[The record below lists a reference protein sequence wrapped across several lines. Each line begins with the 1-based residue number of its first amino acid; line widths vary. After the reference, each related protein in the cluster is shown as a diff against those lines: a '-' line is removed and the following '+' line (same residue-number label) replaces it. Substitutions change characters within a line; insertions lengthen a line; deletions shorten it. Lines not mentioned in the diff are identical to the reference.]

1 MEEKNQNNNEN
12 KNVVAQQKE
21 NVVVKEK
28 DEIDKLKKENEEL
41 KKQVVSYEKRLK
53 GADYIAKEAQR
64 MLAETNE
71 KVIKANVELSIF
83 KEGNANQNLINKI
96 EQLEQDLKDKNQDI
110 AVINRDK
117 QKLMGSYNFLLG
129 RKKLNETEIERL
141 QNENLKLR
149 QKNGEEEINNL
160 KNKISDLEQQNQ
172 QLADKITPGYET
184 KNESTQYDEYDVNPF
199 CLFNPENT
207 IPLEENNASAK
218 LSGKNANKKMKLE
231 KK

>member
-28 DEIDKLKKENEEL
+28 DEIDKLKKENEDL
-41 KKQVVSYEKRLK
+41 KKQIANYEKRFK

-71 KVIKANVELSIF
+71 KVIKANAELSIF

-96 EQLEQDLKDKNQDI
+96 EQLEQSIKDKDQDME
-110 AVINRDK
+110 VMKRNT
-117 QKLMGSYNFLLG
+117 QKLLNNNNFLLG
-129 RKKLNETEIERL
+129 RKRLNEAEI
-141 QNENLKLR
+141 ENLKKENLALR
-149 QKNGEEEINNL
+149 QKNGEEEINEL
-160 KNKISDLEQQNQ
+160 KQNISILEQQNQ
-172 QLADKITPGYET
+172 QLADKITPGNES
-184 KNESTQYDEYDVNPF
+184 KDESTQYDEYDVNPF

-207 IPLEENNASAK
+207 IPLEENNNPAEF
-218 LSGKNANKKMKLE
+218 SGKNANKKKGPE